1 MDRFWYEA
9 MYLLETLIRKARN
22 QDPDGMD
29 LFFTSGSVKVE
40 GYESRM
46 KIVERFKHDRFTKAM
61 KDPKARPALGHHT
74 DLGHTNP
81 LTKMSEILASYLDEV
96 RRQKYRGIPHKKM
109 TLIVLTDGLW
119 EGMNDKEG
127 VRNLIIQVVTKL
139 REIIGDV
146 KLNERPLSIQFI
158 QFGDNPDA
166 EYRLWSLDNQLKYD
180 GIP

>member
-46 KIVERFKHDRFTKAM
+46 KIVKGFKDDRFTKAM

-74 DLGHTNP
+74 NP
-81 LTKMSEILASYLDEV
+81 LTKMSEILDSYLDEV